1 MSDGLEV
8 FKVAPCIRSMDRYR
22 CHRHGGGRGFPF
34 ARTRGKRTQGN
45 DGEDSLSMSDLVHP
59 VVRESRRSELRD
71 LRERVP
77 LLSLLRKDLASNGGT
92 WLPLIIVLAAIAG
105 VAYVDHLVVS
115 LSLVYLYTL
124 PLTIGAIFLRK
135 EISYGLIVACI
146 LFHYFFHYFDS
157 PRHIHLGL
165 RIFHDLSALFC
176 LTVVVYVLQ
185 RYIERQQLL
194 IKTVQQ
200 QRDSL
205 LKEVELAAQVQRLF
219 LPSGKPAIPGLEI
232 AGMMHPARGVGGDYY
247 DYFPI
252 DAHTTQAIIADVSGK
267 GVPAALLMA
276 ATAAALRLEANRDR
290 NMLQQVE
297 RLNTEI
303 GAVSDPEQY
312 VTLLVAEIDTN
323 KRTIHY
329 VNCGHNPALLF
340 RAKTGMLTRL
350 NSSCPP
356 IGLSPEEICELSSED
371 LMAGDVLVFYTDG
384 VTEAENQRGEEF
396 GMERLSA
403 TVLRSSLLSAEDLRN
418 NIYNAAADF
427 CGDNFNDDMT
437 ILVVKCN
444 FERAS
449 NPSS

>member
-1 MSDGLEV
+1 M
-8 FKVAPCIRSMDRYR
+8 
-22 CHRHGGGRGFPF
+22 
-34 ARTRGKRTQGN
+34 TTTTQPLTPTKLRN
-45 DGEDSLSMSDLVHP
+45 FH
-59 VVRESRRSELRD
+59 ESALLR
-71 LRERVP
+71 
-77 LLSLLRKDLASNGGT
+77 SLLRKDVGSHGPT
-92 WLPLIIVLAAIAG
+92 WLPLVLALAAIVG

-124 PLTIGAIFLRK
+124 PLTVGAIFLRK

-146 LFHYFFHYFDS
+146 LFHYFFHYFNA
-157 PRHIHLGL
+157 PRHTPLGL

-194 IKTVQQ
+194 IKTVEQ

-219 LPSGKPAIPGLEI
+219 LPSDRPAIAGLEI

-247 DYFPI
+247 DYFPL
-252 DAHTTQAIIADVSGK
+252 DAHTTQVIIADVSGK
-267 GVPAALLMA
+267 GVPAALLMS
-276 ATAAALRLEANRDR
+276 ATAAALRLEANSDR

-312 VTLLVAEIDTN
+312 VTLLVGEIDTT
-323 KRTIHY
+323 KQTIRY

-340 RAKTGMLTRL
+340 RAKTGTLTRL

-356 IGLSPEEICELSSED
+356 IGLSPKEICELSSED

-384 VTEAENQRGEEF
+384 VTEAENRRGEEF

-403 TVLRSSLLSAEDLRN
+403 TVVHSSLLSAEDLSN

-427 CGDNFNDDMT
+427 CGDDFSDDMT

>member
-1 MSDGLEV
+1 MS
-8 FKVAPCIRSMDRYR
+8 AT
-22 CHRHGGGRGFPF
+22 
-34 ARTRGKRTQGN
+34 TRPLLPAKLH
-45 DGEDSLSMSDLVHP
+45 DSH
-59 VVRESRRSELRD
+59 
-71 LRERVP
+71 ERFP
-77 LLSLLRKDLASNGGT
+77 LLSLLRKDIASHGPT
-92 WLPLIIVLAAIAG
+92 WLPLVLVLAAIAG
-105 VAYVDHLVVS
+105 IAYVDHLVVS

-124 PLTIGAIFLRK
+124 PLTVGAIFLRK
-135 EISYGLIVACI
+135 EISYGLIAACI
-146 LFHYFFHYFDS
+146 LFHYFFHYFGP
-157 PRHIHLGL
+157 PRHIYMGL

-194 IKTVQQ
+194 IKTVEQ

-219 LPSGKPAIPGLEI
+219 LPSGKPAIAGLEI

-247 DYFPI
+247 DYFAR
-252 DAHTTQAIIADVSGK
+252 DAHTTQLIIADVAGK
-267 GVPAALLMA
+267 GVPAALLMS
-276 ATAAALRLEANRDR
+276 ATAAAMRLEANRDR
-290 NMLQQVE
+290 SMLQQVE

-323 KRTIHY
+323 KRIIHY

-340 RAKTGMLTRL
+340 RAKTGTLTRL

-384 VTEAENQRGEEF
+384 VTEAEDQRGEEF

-403 TVLRSSLLSAEDLRN
+403 TVLRSSSLSAEDLSN

-427 CGDNFNDDMT
+427 CGDDFNDDMT

-449 NPSS
+449 NPGS